1 MLRAVR
7 TRSLLLA
14 SLLLASAFRSHAV
27 SAQTAAPA
35 VAPDVIVPPQLEGE
49 PNVPYP
55 SGAHG
60 DVTIVMT
67 VTVNADGTV
76 RDAKASE
83 FWEPFATAA
92 MDAARS
98 FHFKPATRGGRPVAA
113 VIRFEI
119 GFKEPRPKPVEPAEG
134 SATGDVAS
142 GGAASAQ
149 QPGQHEAKP
158 PAPPSEP
165 KAVEIEVRGARLA
178 PAVSSLSRAEVRQL
192 PGAFGDPFRAI
203 ESLPGVTPIISGL
216 PFFYVRG
223 APPGNVGYFLDGV
236 RVPYLYHVGLGPSI
250 VHPAMVSRVDLYPGG
265 YPARFGR
272 YAGGIVSGE
281 TTMPDPQLH
290 GEGNIRIFDAGAM
303 AEGGFAGNRGTLLL
317 GGRYSYTAAI
327 VSLLAPHTRL
337 DYRDYQLRA
346 SYDLTP
352 KDRVTLFGFG
362 SYDLVGDT
370 TNDILTV
377 LFGTEFY
384 RADLRYD
391 HDFGD
396 GATFKSAVTL
406 GFDQSR
412 IGEQRNSQDRMLQVR
427 SELDRPLAKSAL
439 WRTGFDVLLDNYTA
453 DKKTYADPED
463 PDTNRF
469 NDLFPPRT
477 DTAAGIWTDV
487 VWQASDRVEVTPGL
501 RADVYGSGGE
511 TAYAL
516 DPRISARFKITDKL
530 RIVHAYGIAHQPPAF
545 VVPIPGLTPGKLR
558 GGLQSSWQTSAG
570 VELDLPGKTSLTTTV
585 FHNAFFNMSDV
596 LGVGQSNRQDNLD
609 PRADGSSVG
618 FELYLH
624 RNLSQKLGGYLSYT
638 LSRTTRTIGGYT
650 FPSAFD
656 RTHVASGALAYDL
669 GRRWRAGARLVFY
682 TGVPKTVQAGGAT
695 LPAPSEH
702 PERDPAFYRIDVRL
716 EKRWQIGPKTWVSL
730 VLEMLNATLH
740 KETFGNREIGPVSIP
755 SIGVEAGF

>member
-1 MLRAVR
+1 M
-7 TRSLLLA
+7 RSLLLA
-14 SLLLASAFRSHAV
+14 SLLLASAFRPQRAL
-27 SAQTAAPA
+27 AQTAAPA
-35 VAPDVIVPPQLEGE
+35 VAADVIVPPQLEGE

-55 SGAHG
+55 DGAHG

-67 VTVNADGTV
+67 VTVNADGSV

-92 MDAARS
+92 MDAARR

-119 GFKEPRPKPVEPAEG
+119 GFKEPRPQPVEPAPAG
-134 SATGDVAS
+134 SAPGDVAS
-142 GGAASAQ
+142 GGAASAHE
-149 QPGQHEAKP
+149 PGPHETKP
-158 PAPPSEP
+158 LAPPLEP
-165 KAVEIEVRGARLA
+165 KTVEIEVRGARLA

-203 ESLPGVTPIISGL
+203 EALPGVTPIISGL

-281 TTMPDPQLH
+281 TTLPDPQLH

-346 SYDLTP
+346 SYDVTP

-391 HDFGD
+391 HDFDG

-427 SELDRPLAKSAL
+427 AQLDRPIGKSAL
-439 WRTGFDVLLDNYTA
+439 WRSGVDVVLDGYTA

-487 VWQASDRVEVTPGL
+487 VWQAAERVEVTPGL

-596 LGVGQSNRQDNLD
+596 LGVGQSNREDNLD